1 MQKLGQRWVGLE
13 LLAARRC
20 WRADIGPTL
29 VQHLSFNSWSA
40 HVGPTTVLQR
50 TNAGFRVE
58 GPMLAQ
64 HMLADCKRNLFL
76 NIKFI
81 LNMKN
86 YIIYFLMKTLNF
98 FYNNNFSIYLII
110 LNDFDNLKLDKI
122 LEYFVLSLW
131 IFCKNLWLYI
141 ERQSYITKWN
151 FR

>member
-1 MQKLGQRWVGLE
+1 
-13 LLAARRC
+13 
-20 WRADIGPTL
+20 
-29 VQHLSFNSWSA
+29 
-40 HVGPTTVLQR
+40 
-50 TNAGFRVE
+50 
-58 GPMLAQ
+58 MLAQ

-122 LEYFVLSLW
+122 LEFFVLSLW
-131 IFCKNLWLYI
+131 IFCKNL
-141 ERQSYITKWN
+141 
-151 FR
+151 